1 MTKKHIAAFAATTT
15 ALGFGYTI
23 IALIFA
29 AVFVLME

>member
-1 MTKKHIAAFAATTT
+1 MTKKHIAAFAATTV

-29 AVFVLME
+29 AVFIIMK